1 MLTEDFS
8 QVLTLLAHDESLT
21 HSFGDVR
28 ASVLP
33 YLLRVN
39 RTSHDELLQA
49 QTIAESMESC
59 CALLQDA
66 EDEVRCAS
74 QQQHAVHLTCKL
86 VDVKQ
91 FVCSLCRVLQ

>member
-74 QQQHAVHLTCKL
+74 QQTVHLTCNL
-86 VDVKQ
+86 
-91 FVCSLCRVLQ
+91 LM